1 MFTDSRFQ
9 IVLCCALVVVITSIA
24 FSSVLDNEL
33 TNWDERVYFDNHI
46 IKELSWEN
54 TKVIFASFHKE
65 FFSQPMVLLSFSLE
79 YRFFQEAPFIY
90 HLTNLTLHILNSLLV
105 FFLIYLFSNRVL
117 VALVA
122 ALLFGVHPL
131 HVESV
136 AWVAERKDM
145 LSTFFFLSSLLS
157 YVFYRRRAAAG
168 WYCLSIV
175 LFILALFSKPIVVTL
190 PLVMFLC
197 DYLEGRR
204 FDRAAVLEKLPFFA
218 LSAIFG
224 IITISIHKATTTPVS
239 MSVTFIIER
248 ALIACYSIVFYLKK
262 TIAPANLSAIYSYPE
277 EITILS
283 PAFFVPPFLIM
294 AMAAMVIYTRRHTRG
309 IVFGGLFFIITILP
323 TLQIVPFPTSETIV
337 ADRYTYIP
345 SIGLFFLAG
354 LALHELYFS
363 EGPFEVLRKVSL
375 VIVLGVLVSILVVIT
390 YQRND
395 VWQDSETLWTDT
407 IKKSRQQAIAHNN
420 LGLVYRKKGLTD
432 KAIEEFKEAIRLKPY
447 FAEAH
452 NNLGLAYSS
461 LGRTEESIE
470 ELILALT
477 IKPDLAGAH
486 NNLGNAYSNMGR
498 TSEAIEEYKVAIRLN
513 PDFAEAHY
521 NLGNVLSDAGSLNEA
536 ERHYRQALS
545 YRSDFAK
552 AHNNLGLLLVQL
564 GRPDEAIEHY
574 RLALTLKTPYHAE
587 IHTNLG
593 ITLAQLGRFDE
604 AIEHYRKA
612 LRLKPDY
619 DKARKNLEIA
629 ISLKKGTGSGGNPDR
644 KTQYP

>member
-1 MFTDSRFQ
+1 MEEFSAGIDRRLNQRNGMKLSNHMFTDRRFQ
-9 IVLCCALVVVITSIA
+9 IALCCTLVVVITSIA
-24 FSSVLDNEL
+24 FSNVLNNL
-33 TNWDERVYFDNHI
+33 

-54 TKVIFASFHKE
+54 TKVIFGSFHKE

-105 FFLIYLFSNRVL
+105 FFLLYLFSKKVL

-157 YVFYRRRAAAG
+157 YVFYRRKAAAG
-168 WYCLSIV
+168 WYCLSIF

-190 PLVMFLC
+190 PVVMFLC

-224 IITISIHKATTTPVS
+224 LITISIHKATTTPVS
-239 MSVTFIIER
+239 MSATFIIER
-248 ALIACYSIVFYLKK
+248 AFIVCYSIVFYLKK
-262 TIAPANLSAIYSYPE
+262 TIAPVNLSAIYSYPE

-283 PAFFVPPFLIM
+283 PAFFIPPILVM

-309 IVFGGLFFIITILP
+309 IVFCALFFIITILP

-375 VIVLGVLVSILVVIT
+375 VIISGILVSILVVIT

-395 VWQDSETLWTDT
+395 VWQDSETLWKDT
-407 IKKSRQQAIAHNN
+407 IKKSHQPTPHYN
-420 LGLVYRKKGLTD
+420 LGIAYMEKGRID
-432 KAIEEFKEAIRLKPY
+432 
-447 FAEAH
+447 
-452 NNLGLAYSS
+452 
-461 LGRTEESIE
+461 
-470 ELILALT
+470 
-477 IKPDLAGAH
+477 
-486 NNLGNAYSNMGR
+486 
-498 TSEAIEEYKVAIRLN
+498 EAIEEYKAALRLDSHSARAHNNLGVAYYKLGRLDDAIRELETALELE
-513 PDFAEAHY
+513 PQFADAHY
-521 NLGNVLSDAGSLNEA
+521 NLGIAFGDKGDHERAYIEIKKAMSLSEKFM
-536 ERHYRQALS
+536 E
-545 YRSDFAK
+545 
-552 AHNNLGLLLVQL
+552 
-564 GRPDEAIEHY
+564 E
-574 RLALTLKTPYHAE
+574 
-587 IHTNLG
+587 
-593 ITLAQLGRFDE
+593 
-604 AIEHYRKA
+604 
-612 LRLKPDY
+612 
-619 DKARKNLEIA
+619 LE
-629 ISLKKGTGSGGNPDR
+629 
-644 KTQYP
+644 